1 MGPSI
6 GCRTGLSGFSKE
18 TSKPGTGWR
27 MLYSQ
32 MAYIVNADAPNDAAS
47 RSIGMNLRG

>member
-1 MGPSI
+1 
-6 GCRTGLSGFSKE
+6 
-18 TSKPGTGWR
+18 

>member
-1 MGPSI
+1 
-6 GCRTGLSGFSKE
+6 
-18 TSKPGTGWR
+18 

-32 MAYIVNADAPNDAAS
+32 MAYIVNADAPKMTRAS